1 MAFFLPS
8 YFQKRLL
15 RYALSRLDFIET
27 DDLDLENLGITWGQR
42 SVIELKDVGIQI
54 TKLATLLNIPP
65 AILVTRARIGLLRLT
80 IPADLYASG
89 IVAEIGGVEVQV
101 KIQDARQQD
110 VRSAQHRP
118 GSGLSRG
125 NKADRPRI
133 DSSAMHDPGGTRRWT
148 SGRDMMSE
156 TGLPTSENLA
166 LSFLESEPV
175 EERRELQSIVQSR
188 SRHLPQSVTDAGGDG
203 MGAPG
208 GFELPT
214 FVANFFKGVADRLSV
229 AIKNVSL
236 TMEIDLPQPESESAD
251 TVRLMLKASEI
262 DLQGVKLSDDEVETE
277 RSKRS
282 VTVKNVELVLLSEPD
297 LVSQMAQSSTNSSP
311 RLSRAH
317 TKVLP
322 TAVKSMSETKS
333 DPEFLPTAPAD
344 QPPLSSTRSTLSQ
357 ASSKSSGS
365 SIPAFASEIEFG
377 IESHPDHERTS
388 DDSASAFLYQAQ
400 SGGGH
405 ASDLGAIDNQSS
417 AQALARMAELDSST
431 PHFVDTPVDGSQDL
445 AESKLFTHDEAESM
459 YMSAVSYGGAQ
470 SSAPKAMP
478 GAWGS
483 SEYAEPPSTTP
494 TGHETA
500 EEAPSTLQ
508 ERRRD
513 PVQANT
519 SAKPH
524 DWNDQTAARS
534 GPISGDSNP
543 AHAPPARTAIML
555 DPTLVAKRLFS
566 ISHFTV
572 SLATTEAFKDETLEH
587 DRIRQSQ
594 QRSPQQF
601 TKRASFAD
609 DSMYSQL
616 SSQMFA
622 STQDLPQSVAPR
634 RKMTDFDHEAA
645 LIRQS
650 AAPVVDLG
658 TIVVALDLPIGK
670 LFVRIWQEVKPLMAF
685 LNEYEDTKS
694 KASEPSPLQLK
705 VESATINVC
714 EEVVE
719 LPREHVAHTDFTAGC
734 CNDTDVLLQI
744 SLSSLDHHL
753 SFDGISTLQRLTVK
767 KISVNHKNQSVMS
780 FVDTLNLRSS
790 MSASAM
796 PTSNDLLVL
805 VQTSGSSSETDVQT
819 KFLKLRL
826 DLLQVDDVLSRS
838 GGLSSLL
845 DLGSSIASTST
856 IRGDSTKISPPASR
870 RRSVR
875 FERPGDHQRQ
885 TDPLDAAGPGKI
897 NVRIAGV
904 SVELIGSES
913 AIFVKSSA
921 VKLIHRQTL
930 FGLQIDWID
939 IEGPL
944 LTEHTKG
951 DIKLRINNTRL
962 EYLSSPKEEDLERLL
977 SILAPSGDKHELE
990 QDDDIMFDTLI
1001 RQRRKGGVLRL
1012 TLLSFE
1018 TTVQGLKWQKH
1029 IVKLSDELSRL
1040 SSVSKY
1046 LPEDDRPG
1054 MLTLALIKKIE
1065 LKLVLDSKIGTF
1077 SLKAD
1082 LAEGVHVNVPSLM
1095 AAHVT
1100 SLQIRRDGDYII
1112 QDVVSSSEP
1121 KLAMGPPMIT
1131 IRFIADEMEPT
1142 IRVKVFNLLLDYKVP
1157 TVAALIELGNEVQS
1171 AFDKSRPMS
1180 PTSSVSS
1187 SSNAAIIGS
1196 RNNKRVSLVI
1206 RDSALGLNPLDS
1218 PAKGIILL
1226 SQTTLTYTAGKNG
1239 QLEAGADLRKLSMLV
1254 CDNVS
1259 PKSTTFKNADPK
1271 MFFDESLQ
1279 VQELVAAGFVPIA
1292 FLSAASV
1299 MFETSLQK
1307 LEKESTSN
1315 VEFNNG
1321 LLILETSADSTQ
1333 TMIQVLSGLTPP
1345 ALPSKV
1351 EKYRTEIVP
1360 IQDMLASFT
1369 GNAYY
1374 TEPGPGAGLQVMAG
1388 IEEAAGEDLP
1398 EDEPDYHEDAGEDE
1412 EDPEFMGQLWQSQ
1425 SEAEAEAEADDMSE
1439 SYLDSEL
1446 AESTLFTDLRMPPVA
1461 PSEPEMEESRDDIL
1475 VHSMLNFQEDHF
1487 SRQEAVG
1494 GTAHRW
1500 DSKQNTYGLG
1510 SDTVLQQSPL
1520 KVKVR
1525 NVHVIWHLFDG
1536 YDWHATRDSISKAV
1550 QDIEVRAAA
1559 TRRPRSSSRLSPRP
1573 EDDESEIGD
1582 FLFNSIYIGIPA
1594 NRDPIEL
1601 TSAINR
1607 EIDDMTSETGSY
1619 ATTTTMTASPT
1630 RRQSGPKLRQKRLRL
1645 ERGKHH
1651 KMAFELKGIAV
1662 DFILFPS
1669 GSGEVESSIDVRI
1682 QDLEIIDQLPTS
1694 TWKKFA
1700 TYMQDA
1706 GEREVDTNM
1715 VHIEILNVKPV
1726 ADLAASEIV
1735 LKLTVLPLRL
1745 HVDQDAVDFMTRF
1758 FEFKDDSVP
1767 VSTTPSTPPFLQRVE
1782 VNPIRLKL
1790 DFKPKRVDYG
1800 GLRSGRTT
1808 EFMNFFVLDRAD
1820 MVLRRVILYGVSG
1833 FDRMGI
1839 MLNNIWSPDVR
1850 RNQLPGVLAGLA
1862 PIRSLVD
1869 VGSGVR
1875 DLVVVPM
1882 REYKKDGR
1890 IVRSIQKGALAFA
1903 KTTTKEL
1910 VNLGAKLAIG
1920 TQTVLQDTEKLLGQA
1935 NEQERWEDQGEDEE
1949 KKQISLYADQPLG
1962 IVQGLRGAY
1971 ASLERDL
1978 LLARDAI
1985 VAVPGE
1991 VMATGSATGA
2001 AQAVLRSAPT
2011 IILRPA
2017 IGASKAV
2024 GQTLLGAGNTLD
2036 RDNYRRMQEVSTNVV
2051 KGPLVA
2057 NCVLQKYK
2065 RH

>member
-15 RYALSRLDFIET
+15 RYALSRLEFVET

-54 TKLATLLNIPP
+54 TNLASLLNIPP
-65 AILVTRARIGLLRLT
+65 SILITRARIGLLRLT

-89 IVAEIGGVEVQV
+89 IVVEIGDIEVQV
-101 KIQDARQQD
+101 KIQDARTQQD
-110 VRSAQHRP
+110 AHHAQPRP
-118 GSGLSRG
+118 GSMLSKGSR
-125 NKADRPRI
+125 ADRPRI
-133 DSSAMHDPGGTRRWT
+133 DSSAIHDPGGTRRAVQ
-148 SGRDMMSE
+148 GRNVMAE
-156 TGLPTSENLA
+156 TGMPTSEDLA
-166 LSFLESEPV
+166 RSFLESEPV
-175 EERRELQSIVQSR
+175 EERRELQSIVQSQ
-188 SRHLPQSVTDAGGDG
+188 SRYLSESMNPTAGDG
-203 MGAPG
+203 TGAPG

-229 AIKNVSL
+229 AIKDVSL
-236 TMEIDLPQPESESAD
+236 TMEIDLPQPGSESVDA
-251 TVRLMLKASEI
+251 VKFMLKASEI
-262 DLQGVKLSDDEVETE
+262 ELQGVKLSAAGLE
-277 RSKRS
+277 RDGSRRS
-282 VTVKNVELVLLSEPD
+282 VTVKNVELILLADPD
-297 LVSQMAQSSTNSSP
+297 LVSQMTRSSTNNSP

-317 TKVLP
+317 RMMSPVATKP
-322 TAVKSMSETKS
+322 MSETQPKS
-333 DPEFLPTAPAD
+333 SRHAS
-344 QPPLSSTRSTLSQ
+344 LSSTQSTLSQ
-357 ASSKSSGS
+357 PSSESSGS
-365 SIPAFASEIEFG
+365 SMPVFASETGLGVGNNI
-377 IESHPDHERTS
+377 PQNNPNRDL
-388 DDSASAFLYQAQ
+388 DDSASVIYSQIPSDRGHI
-400 SGGGH
+400 SG
-405 ASDLGAIDNQSS
+405 LGFVDNQSN
-417 AQALARMAELDSST
+417 AQLFACRGELDSST
-431 PHFVDTPVDGSQDL
+431 PPIDVSGEDSQEL

-459 YMSAVSYGGAQ
+459 YMSAVSYGMEQ

-478 GAWGS
+478 GAWDS
-483 SEYAEPPSTTP
+483 SDHEQSRSAMP
-494 TGHETA
+494 TGHGIEEETKS
-500 EEAPSTLQ
+500 PLR
-508 ERRRD
+508 RRRD
-513 PVQANT
+513 DAAQERTSSEPQNLNGQTPV
-519 SAKPH
+519 
-524 DWNDQTAARS
+524 RS
-534 GPISGDSNP
+534 EATSGDSSSRQDLP
-543 AHAPPARTAIML
+543 AKSSTIL
-555 DPTLVAKRLFS
+555 DALLVSKRILS
-566 ISHFTV
+566 ISYLAV
-572 SLATTEAFKDETLEH
+572 SIAMNGNSENEVREH
-587 DRIRQSQ
+587 DRVSQSQ
-594 QRSPQQF
+594 QPSSPRPA
-601 TKRASFAD
+601 KKASFAD
-609 DSMYSQL
+609 ESMYSQL
-616 SSQMFA
+616 SSQMFD
-622 STQDLPQSVAPR
+622 STQDLPQHKASL
-634 RKMTDFDHEAA
+634 KKTWDFDHEAA
-645 LIRQS
+645 RSRQS
-650 AAPVVDLG
+650 AAPVVSLG
-658 TIVVALDLPIGK
+658 TIAVALDLPIGK
-670 LFVRIWQEVKPLMAF
+670 LIVRVWQETKSLMAL
-685 LNEYEDTKS
+685 LNVDQDIKS
-694 KASEPSPLQLK
+694 KTSEPSPFQVR
-705 VESATINVC
+705 VELASVNVC
-714 EEVVE
+714 DEVAE
-719 LPREHVAHTDFTAGC
+719 QSHEHPAHTPFSARDRCDGEI
-734 CNDTDVLLQI
+734 LLQI
-744 SLSSLDHHL
+744 CLSKFDFRLSS
-753 SFDGISTLQRLTVK
+753 DGISTLQRLTVN
-767 KISVNHKNQSVMS
+767 KISVKHKNESVMS
-780 FVDTLNLRSS
+780 FADTLNVRSS
-790 MSASAM
+790 MSASALPM
-796 PTSNDLLVL
+796 NDDLLV
-805 VQTSGSSSETDVQT
+805 VIQTSESSSQTDIQM
-819 KFLKLRL
+819 KALKLTL
-826 DLLQVDDVLSRS
+826 DLLQIDDVLGRS

-845 DLGSSIASTST
+845 DLGTSIVSTST
-856 IRGDSTKISPPASR
+856 IRGDSPKAKLPAIR

-875 FERPGDHQRQ
+875 FERPSDGQRQ
-885 TDPLDAAGPGKI
+885 TDLVDGPGSGKV
-897 NVRIAGV
+897 NVRVAGIYI
-904 SVELIGSES
+904 ELVGSDS
-913 AIFVKSSA
+913 AMQVKSSA
-921 VKLIHRQTL
+921 VKLVYRQNL
-930 FGLQIDWID
+930 FGLQIDWIEV
-939 IEGPL
+939 EGPL
-944 LTEHTKG
+944 LNEQNQG
-951 DIKLRINNTRL
+951 EIKLRINNTRL
-962 EYLSSPKEEDLERLL
+962 EYLNAPKEEDLERLL
-977 SILAPSGDKHELE
+977 SILAPSSDKHELE
-990 QDDDIMFDTLI
+990 KDDDIMFDTLI

-1012 TLLSFE
+1012 TLLSVE
-1018 TTVQGLKWQKH
+1018 TTVHGLKWQKH
-1029 IVKLSDELSRL
+1029 LVKLGDELSRL

-1054 MLTLALIKKIE
+1054 MLTLALVKKAE
-1065 LKLVLDSKIGTF
+1065 VKLVLDHSIGTF

-1082 LAEGVHVNVPSLM
+1082 LVEGAHVNVPSLM

-1100 SLQIRRDGDYII
+1100 SLQVHRDKDRII
-1112 QDVVSSSEP
+1112 GDVVSSTEP
-1121 KLAMGPPMIT
+1121 RLAMGPPMIT
-1131 IRFIADEMEPT
+1131 ARFIADEMEPT
-1142 IRVKVFNLLLDYKVP
+1142 VRVKVFNLFLEYKLP
-1157 TVAALIELGNEVQS
+1157 TIAALIELGNALQS
-1171 AFDKSRPMS
+1171 VVDESRPLS

-1196 RNNKRVSLVI
+1196 RNKTRVSIAI

-1218 PAKGIILL
+1218 PAKGVILL
-1226 SQTTLTYTAGKNG
+1226 SQTSLIYTAGKSG

-1254 CDNVS
+1254 CDDSS
-1259 PKSTTFKNADPK
+1259 PETATFKNADPK

-1279 VQELVAAGFVPIA
+1279 VQELVAARFVPVA
-1292 FLSAASV
+1292 FLSSASIV
-1299 MFETSLQK
+1299 FKTSSEK
-1307 LEKESTSN
+1307 LEKESISN

-1321 LLILETSADSTQ
+1321 LLILETCADSTQ
-1333 TMIQVLSGLTPP
+1333 TMIQVLNGLTPP

-1374 TEPGPGAGLQVMAG
+1374 TEPGPEAGLQAMPG
-1388 IEEAAGEDLP
+1388 IDEAADEEVLA
-1398 EDEPDYHEDAGEDE
+1398 DEPEYLEDAGGEE
-1412 EDPEFMGQLWQSQ
+1412 EDLESMGQLWQSQ
-1425 SEAEAEAEADDMSE
+1425 SEAEPDDMPE

-1446 AESTLFTDLRMPPVA
+1446 TQSNHSTRRRVPTVA
-1461 PSEPEMEESRDDIL
+1461 QSVNVMEDSSDDIL
-1475 VHSMLNFQEDHF
+1475 VHSMLDFQEDHF
-1487 SRQEAVG
+1487 SRKEAVG

-1510 SDTVLQQSPL
+1510 SDAVLRKSPL

-1525 NVHVIWHLFDG
+1525 DVHVIWHLFDG
-1536 YDWHATRDSISKAV
+1536 YDWQATRDSISKAV
-1550 QDIEVRAAA
+1550 QDIEVRAA
-1559 TRRPRSSSRLSPRP
+1559 TRTPRSSTRLSPRP
-1573 EDDESEIGD
+1573 EEDDESEIGD

-1594 NRDPIEL
+1594 NRDPREL

-1607 EIDDMTSETGSY
+1607 EIDDLTSETGSY
-1619 ATTTTMTASPT
+1619 ATTTTTTASSMRLP
-1630 RRQSGPKLRQKRLRL
+1630 SGPTLRQKRLRL

-1651 KMAFELKGIAV
+1651 KMAFELKGISA
-1662 DFILFPS
+1662 DFILFPP
-1669 GSGEVESSIDVRI
+1669 GSGEVESSVDVRI
-1682 QDLEIIDQLPTS
+1682 QDLEIIDLLPTS

-1700 TYMQDA
+1700 TYMRDA

-1715 VHIEILNVKPV
+1715 IHIEILNVKPV

-1758 FEFKDDSVP
+1758 FEFKDDRVP
-1767 VSTTPSTPPFLQRVE
+1767 VSATPSTPPFLQRVE

-1882 REYKKDGR
+1882 REYRKDGR

-1920 TQTVLQDTEKLLGQA
+1920 TQTVLQDTEKMLGKA

-2036 RDNYRRMQEVSTNVV
+2036 RDNYRRMQEVSTNLV
-2051 KGPLVA
+2051 KGPSIA

>member
-27 DDLDLENLGITWGQR
+27 NDLDLENLGITWGQR

-54 TKLATLLNIPP
+54 TKLASLLSISP
-65 AILVTRARIGLLRLT
+65 AILITRARIGLLRLT

-101 KIQDARQQD
+101 KIQDTRPPDTHPTQP
-110 VRSAQHRP
+110 RP
-118 GSGLSRG
+118 GSGLSKG
-125 NKADRPRI
+125 NRADRPRI
-133 DSSAMHDPGGTRRWT
+133 DSSAIHDPGGTRSSVLGHT
-148 SGRDMMSE
+148 FMSE
-156 TGLPTSENLA
+156 AGIPTSEGLA
-166 LSFLESEPV
+166 HSFLESEPV
-175 EERRELQSIVQSR
+175 EERRELQSIVQSQ
-188 SRHLPQSVTDAGGDG
+188 SRYLPESTTNAGGDG
-203 MGAPG
+203 IGAPG

-229 AIKNVSL
+229 VIKDVSL
-236 TMEIDLPQPESESAD
+236 TMEIDLPQPGRGSADIVRLLLKVSEIELQGEKLSEDRLESEG
-251 TVRLMLKASEI
+251 R
-262 DLQGVKLSDDEVETE
+262 
-277 RSKRS
+277 RRS
-282 VTVKNVELVLLSEPD
+282 VTVKNIELVLLSEPD
-297 LVSQMAQSSTNSSP
+297 LVSPMTRSSANSSP
-311 RLSRAH
+311 TMSRADQRLFPAAA
-317 TKVLP
+317 KLKLQPKRGLP
-322 TAVKSMSETKS
+322 LSK
-333 DPEFLPTAPAD
+333 PTSHG
-344 QPPLSSTRSTLSQ
+344 PLSSTQSTLNQ
-357 ASSKSSGS
+357 PSSESSGNSVPALS
-365 SIPAFASEIEFG
+365 SETGLGIGNYAALDYLDADLEQIPTALN
-377 IESHPDHERTS
+377 SHISPETRQTCS
-388 DDSASAFLYQAQ
+388 
-400 SGGGH
+400 SGCGH
-405 ASDLGAIDNQSS
+405 VDNQSNAQIS
-417 AQALARMAELDSST
+417 ARGGELGLPLRHID
-431 PHFVDTPVDGSQDL
+431 DSQDL

-459 YMSAVSYGGAQ
+459 YMSAVSYDMEQ

-478 GAWGS
+478 GAWDSLEHEESRSAMPTDNGTEEAALPSRERGHDIVEGWTVPQSQYGGDDISMLSSGS
-483 SEYAEPPSTTP
+483 SAHTYSSQEPLARPPTTFD
-494 TGHETA
+494 A
-500 EEAPSTLQ
+500 S
-508 ERRRD
+508 
-513 PVQANT
+513 
-519 SAKPH
+519 
-524 DWNDQTAARS
+524 
-534 GPISGDSNP
+534 
-543 AHAPPARTAIML
+543 
-555 DPTLVAKRLFS
+555 LVAKRVLS
-566 ISHFTV
+566 ISYFTV
-572 SLATTEAFKDETLEH
+572 SIAAAEASKDDMPEH
-587 DRIRQSQ
+587 DRVRQSQ
-594 QRSPQQF
+594 ERSSP
-601 TKRASFAD
+601 RSAIGASFAE

-622 STQDLPQSVAPR
+622 SAQDLPQVTAPR
-634 RKMTDFDHEAA
+634 KKTRDFDHGAGR
-645 LIRQS
+645 IRQA
-650 AAPVVDLG
+650 AAPVVELG
-658 TIVVALDLPIGK
+658 KVAVALDLPIGK
-670 LFVRIWQEVKPLMAF
+670 LILRIWQELKPLIAF
-685 LNEYEDTKS
+685 LSADHNIK
-694 KASEPSPLQLK
+694 SEPSDPSPLLLTVQG
-705 VESATINVC
+705 ANINVC
-714 EEVVE
+714 EEVAGLSGE
-719 LPREHVAHTDFTAGC
+719 QFAQSLLPAGTC
-734 CNDTDVLLQI
+734 SDADVLLQI
-744 SLSSLDHHL
+744 SLSSLDHRI
-753 SFDGISTLQRLTVK
+753 SFDGVSTLQRLTVN
-767 KISVNHKNQSVMS
+767 KISLNHKNQPVMS
-780 FVDTLNLRSS
+780 FVDMPNLRSS
-790 MSASAM
+790 MSTSAVPM
-796 PTSNDLLVL
+796 GNDLLVV
-805 VQTSGSSSETDVQT
+805 VQTSGLSSQTDIQM
-819 KFLKLRL
+819 KSLKLKL
-826 DLLQVDDVLSRS
+826 DLLQIDDVLSRS

-845 DLGSSIASTST
+845 DLGSSIVSTST
-856 IRGDSTKISPPASR
+856 VRGDSPKVKSPASR

-875 FERPGDHQRQ
+875 FDPPSDYPTQ
-885 TDPLDAAGPGKI
+885 TDPLHNPGPGKV
-897 NVRIAGV
+897 NVRIAGM
-904 SVELIGSES
+904 SVEVVGSDS
-913 AIFVKSSA
+913 AMYVKSSA
-921 VKLIHRQTL
+921 VKLVYRQNL

-939 IEGPL
+939 VEGPL
-944 LTEHTKG
+944 LREQTKG

-962 EYLSSPKEEDLERLL
+962 EYLNSPKEEDLERLL
-977 SILAPSGDKHELE
+977 SILAPSSDNHELE
-990 QDDDIMFDTLI
+990 KDDDIMFDTLI

-1012 TLLSFE
+1012 TLLSLE
-1018 TTVQGLKWQKH
+1018 TTIHGLKWQKH
-1029 IVKLSDELSRL
+1029 LVKLGDELSRL

-1054 MLTLALIKKIE
+1054 MLTLALIKKAEI
-1065 LKLVLDSKIGTF
+1065 KFVLDPKIGIF
-1077 SLKAD
+1077 SLKAE
-1082 LAEGVHVNVPSLM
+1082 LAEGAHVNVPSLM

-1100 SLQIRRDGDYII
+1100 SLQVHRDKDCII
-1112 QDVVSSSEP
+1112 GDVVSSSEP
-1121 KLAMGPPMIT
+1121 KLAMAPPMIT
-1131 IRFIADEMEPT
+1131 VRFVADEMEPT
-1142 IRVKVFNLLLDYKVP
+1142 VRVTVFNLLLDYKVP
-1157 TVAALIELGNEVQS
+1157 TVAALIELGSAVQS
-1171 AFDKSRPMS
+1171 AVDESRPLS

-1196 RNNKRVSLVI
+1196 RNQTRVCLAI
-1206 RDSALGLNPLDS
+1206 KDSALGLNPLGS
-1218 PAKGIILL
+1218 TNKSIILL
-1226 SQTTLTYTAGKNG
+1226 SQIALTYTAGRNG
-1239 QLEAGADLRKLSMLV
+1239 QVEAGADLKKVSMLV
-1254 CDNVS
+1254 CDDSS
-1259 PKSTTFKNADPK
+1259 PRNTTFKNADPK
-1271 MFFDESLQ
+1271 LFFDESLQ

-1292 FLSAASV
+1292 FLSAATV
-1299 MFETSLQK
+1299 VFKTSSQK
-1307 LEKESTSN
+1307 GEKESTSD
-1315 VEFNNG
+1315 VEFSNG
-1321 LLILETSADSTQ
+1321 LLILETCADSTQ
-1333 TMIQVLSGLTPP
+1333 TMIQVLNGLTPP
-1345 ALPSKV
+1345 ALPSKL

-1374 TEPGPGAGLQVMAG
+1374 TEPGPDAGLQAMAG
-1388 IEEAAGEDLP
+1388 IEEAVDEDLP
-1398 EDEPDYHEDAGEDE
+1398 ENEAEYLEDAADDE
-1412 EDPEFMGQLWQSQ
+1412 EDTEFMGQLWQSQ
-1425 SEAEAEAEADDMSE
+1425 SEAEPDDMSE

-1446 AESTLFTDLRMPPVA
+1446 AQSALSTGLRVPPVA
-1461 PSEPEMEESRDDIL
+1461 PSEHELEETRDDIL

-1487 SRQEAVG
+1487 SRKEAVG

-1510 SDTVLQQSPL
+1510 SDAVVQRSPL

-1525 NVHVIWHLFDG
+1525 DVHVIWHLFDG
-1536 YDWHATRDSISKAV
+1536 FDWHTTRESISKAV
-1550 QDIEVRAAA
+1550 QDIEVKAAA
-1559 TRRPRSSSRLSPRP
+1559 RRPRSSSRVSPRP
-1573 EDDESEIGD
+1573 EDNESEIGD
-1582 FLFNSIYIGIPA
+1582 FLFNSIYIGVPA
-1594 NRDPIEL
+1594 NRDPREL
-1601 TSAINR
+1601 TRAINR
-1607 EIDDMTSETGSY
+1607 EIDDTTSETGSY
-1619 ATTTTMTASPT
+1619 ATTTTLTTSPT
-1630 RRQSGPKLRQKRLRL
+1630 RRPSGPKLRQKRLRL

-1662 DFILFPS
+1662 DFILFPPDS
-1669 GSGEVESSIDVRI
+1669 GGVESSVDVRI

-1700 TYMQDA
+1700 TYMHDA

-1735 LKLTVLPLRL
+1735 LKLTILPLRL
-1745 HVDQDAVDFMTRF
+1745 HVDQDAVDFITRF
-1758 FEFKDDSVP
+1758 FEFKDDRAP
-1767 VSTTPSTPPFLQRVE
+1767 ASTTPSTPPFLQRVE

-1808 EFMNFFVLDRAD
+1808 EFMNFFILDRAD

-1920 TQTVLQDTEKLLGQA
+1920 TQTVLQDTEKMLGQA
-1935 NEQERWEDQGEDEE
+1935 NEQERWEDHGGDEE

-2036 RDNYRRMQEVSTNVV
+2036 KDNYRRMQEVSHRLL
-2051 KGPLVA
+2051 KGPSMA
-2057 NCVLQKYK
+2057 NCVVQKYK